1 MSDSVKKW
9 HEMQECAQKPIIGIQ
24 TTQELNALTQ
34 LVKTEMENAYTLQ
47 VPPKLSKPIV
57 SIEKKEI
64 YDAFIYNLNCY
75 DAKIIDREEF
85 INAMEDY
92 IYG

>member
-1 MSDSVKKW
+1 MSDSIKKW
-9 HEMQECAQKPIIGIQ
+9 HEMQESKVLSDQGGEYI
-24 TTQELNALTQ
+24 
-34 LVKTEMENAYTLQ
+34 
-47 VPPKLSKPIV
+47 VPKRGGPIV
-57 SIEKKEI
+57 SIEKKEV

-75 DAKIIDREEF
+75 DAKIIDREDF

>member
-1 MSDSVKKW
+1 MT
-9 HEMQECAQKPIIGIQ
+9 EYGRQLLQQENDC
-24 TTQELNALTQ
+24 TFQEPL
-34 LVKTEMENAYTLQ
+34 
-47 VPPKLSKPIV
+47 KLSKPIV

-64 YDAFIYNLNCY
+64 YDGFIYNLNCY

>member
-9 HEMQECAQKPIIGIQ
+9 YEMQEEKNKIAMIQ
-24 TTQELNALTQ
+24 SRIYRDAVNSFAP
-34 LVKTEMENAYTLQ
+34 V
-47 VPPKLSKPIV
+47 V
-57 SIEKKEI
+57 SIEKKEV

-75 DAKIIDREEF
+75 VAKIIDREDF

>member
-9 HEMQECAQKPIIGIQ
+9 FEMQEELKVDEPNIIEDAFGKYFIPHKGGP
-24 TTQELNALTQ
+24 
-34 LVKTEMENAYTLQ
+34 VI
-47 VPPKLSKPIV
+47 P
-57 SIEKKEI
+57 IEKKEV

-75 DAKIIDREEF
+75 DAKIIDREDF

>member
-9 HEMQECAQKPIIGIQ
+9 YEMQE
-24 TTQELNALTQ
+24 ELTSQ
-34 LVKTEMENAYTLQ
+34 
-47 VPPKLSKPIV
+47 SGPIV
-57 SIEKKEI
+57 PTEKKEV

-75 DAKIIDREEF
+75 DAKIIDREDF

>member
-9 HEMQECAQKPIIGIQ
+9 YE
-24 TTQELNALTQ
+24 TQELIQEPYNPRFEHI
-34 LVKTEMENAYTLQ
+34 V
-47 VPPKLSKPIV
+47 PKLSKPIV
-57 SIEKKEI
+57 PIEKKEV

>member
-9 HEMQECAQKPIIGIQ
+9 YEMQEEKNKIAMIQ
-24 TTQELNALTQ
+24 SRIYRDAVNSFAP
-34 LVKTEMENAYTLQ
+34 V
-47 VPPKLSKPIV
+47 V
-57 SIEKKEI
+57 SIEKKEV

-75 DAKIIDREEF
+75 DAKIIDREDF

>member
-1 MSDSVKKW
+1 MSDTVKKW
-9 HEMQECAQKPIIGIQ
+9 HEMQEEKILSDQGGK
-24 TTQELNALTQ
+24 
-34 LVKTEMENAYTLQ
+34 YT
-47 VPPKLSKPIV
+47 VPKKGGPIV
-57 SIEKKEI
+57 SIEKKEV

-75 DAKIIDREEF
+75 DAKIIDREDF

>member
-1 MSDSVKKW
+1 
-9 HEMQECAQKPIIGIQ
+9 MQEWVQKPHNPRLEHI
-24 TTQELNALTQ
+24 
-34 LVKTEMENAYTLQ
+34 V
-47 VPPKLSKPIV
+47 PKLGKPIV
-57 SIEKKEI
+57 PIEKKEV

>member
-9 HEMQECAQKPIIGIQ
+9 YEMQEEKNKIA
-24 TTQELNALTQ
+24 
-34 LVKTEMENAYTLQ
+34 TLQ
-47 VPPKLSKPIV
+47 SRIYRDAVNSFAPVV
-57 SIEKKEI
+57 SIEKKEV

-75 DAKIIDREEF
+75 DAKIIDREDF

>member
-9 HEMQECAQKPIIGIQ
+9 YEMQEEQSMLEMVKP
-24 TTQELNALTQ
+24 
-34 LVKTEMENAYTLQ
+34 AYGA
-47 VPPKLSKPIV
+47 PIV
-57 SIEKKEI
+57 PIEKKEV

-75 DAKIIDREEF
+75 DAKIIDREDF

>member
-9 HEMQECAQKPIIGIQ
+9 FEMQEELNEPIIPI
-24 TTQELNALTQ
+24 
-34 LVKTEMENAYTLQ
+34 KKK
-47 VPPKLSKPIV
+47 KL
-57 SIEKKEI
+57 

-75 DAKIIDREEF
+75 DAKIIDREDF

>member
-1 MSDSVKKW
+1 MSDSIKKW
-9 HEMQECAQKPIIGIQ
+9 HEMQEEQSTLDAI
-24 TTQELNALTQ
+24 
-34 LVKTEMENAYTLQ
+34 KTAKRVYA
-47 VPPKLSKPIV
+47 PIV
-57 SIEKKEI
+57 SIEKKEV

-75 DAKIIDREEF
+75 DAKIIDREDF

>member
-9 HEMQECAQKPIIGIQ
+9 CEMQEEQNQIATQTEQNIIEDAFG
-24 TTQELNALTQ
+24 
-34 LVKTEMENAYTLQ
+34 KYF
-47 VPPKLSKPIV
+47 VPHKGGPIV
-57 SIEKKEI
+57 PIEKKEV

-75 DAKIIDREEF
+75 DAKIIDREDF

>member
-1 MSDSVKKW
+1 
-9 HEMQECAQKPIIGIQ
+9 MQESKVLSDQGGEYI
-24 TTQELNALTQ
+24 
-34 LVKTEMENAYTLQ
+34 
-47 VPPKLSKPIV
+47 VPKRGGPIV
-57 SIEKKEI
+57 PIEKKEV

>member
-9 HEMQECAQKPIIGIQ
+9 YEMQEEQS
-24 TTQELNALTQ
+24 
-34 LVKTEMENAYTLQ
+34 KTAMLQ
-47 VPPKLSKPIV
+47 SRIYLDTFGKYSAPHKGVPVV
-57 SIEKKEI
+57 SIEKKEV

-75 DAKIIDREEF
+75 DAKIIDREDF

>member
-9 HEMQECAQKPIIGIQ
+9 YEMQEEFKAEEPNIIEDAFGKYFIPHKGGP
-24 TTQELNALTQ
+24 
-34 LVKTEMENAYTLQ
+34 V
-47 VPPKLSKPIV
+47 VP
-57 SIEKKEI
+57 IEKKEV

-75 DAKIIDREEF
+75 DAKIIDREDF

>member
-9 HEMQECAQKPIIGIQ
+9 HEMQE
-24 TTQELNALTQ
+24 ELND
-34 LVKTEMENAYTLQ
+34 
-47 VPPKLSKPIV
+47 PIV
-57 SIEKKEI
+57 PIEKKEV

-75 DAKIIDREEF
+75 DAKIIDREDF

>member
-1 MSDSVKKW
+1 MVMSDSVKKW
-9 HEMQECAQKPIIGIQ
+9 YEMQE
-24 TTQELNALTQ
+24 ELTSQ
-34 LVKTEMENAYTLQ
+34 
-47 VPPKLSKPIV
+47 SGPIV
-57 SIEKKEI
+57 PIEKKEV

-75 DAKIIDREEF
+75 DAKIIDREDF

>member
-1 MSDSVKKW
+1 MSDTVKKW
-9 HEMQECAQKPIIGIQ
+9 HEMQEEKILSDQGGK
-24 TTQELNALTQ
+24 
-34 LVKTEMENAYTLQ
+34 YF
-47 VPPKLSKPIV
+47 VPHKGGPIV
-57 SIEKKEI
+57 SIEKKEV

-75 DAKIIDREEF
+75 DAKIIDREDF

>member
-1 MSDSVKKW
+1 MSDSIKKW
-9 HEMQECAQKPIIGIQ
+9 HEMQEEQS
-24 TTQELNALTQ
+24 TLD
-34 LVKTEMENAYTLQ
+34 VMKTAKRVYA
-47 VPPKLSKPIV
+47 PIV
-57 SIEKKEI
+57 SIEKKEV

-75 DAKIIDREEF
+75 DAKIIDREDF

>member
-1 MSDSVKKW
+1 MVMSDSVKKW
-9 HEMQECAQKPIIGIQ
+9 YEMQEEKNKIA
-24 TTQELNALTQ
+24 
-34 LVKTEMENAYTLQ
+34 TLQ
-47 VPPKLSKPIV
+47 SRIYRDAVNSFAPVV
-57 SIEKKEI
+57 STEKKEV

-75 DAKIIDREEF
+75 DAKIIDREDF